1 METAHFYVIGRVQG
15 VGYRAWA
22 VRTAQKLG
30 ISGWVRNRINGAVEI
45 YAQGDSTTLDT
56 FRKMC
61 LEGPLWCRVQRL
73 EAIASPDAPLI
84 PISDDIFEQKPTV

>member
-22 VRTAQKLG
+22 VRTARKLG
-30 ISGWVRNRINGAVEI
+30 ISGWVRNRINGTVEI
-45 YAQGDSTTLDT
+45 YAQGDATNIDT

-73 EAIASPDAPLI
+73 EAITSPDAPLI

>member
-15 VGYRAWA
+15 VGYRAWT

-30 ISGWVRNRINGAVEI
+30 ISGWVRNRMNGTVEI
-45 YAQGDSTTLDT
+45 YAQGDTTNLDT

-61 LEGPLWCRVQRL
+61 LEGPFWSRVQRL
-73 EAIASPDAPLI
+73 EAITSPDAPLS
-84 PISDDIFEQKPTV
+84 PVSNGVFEQKPTV